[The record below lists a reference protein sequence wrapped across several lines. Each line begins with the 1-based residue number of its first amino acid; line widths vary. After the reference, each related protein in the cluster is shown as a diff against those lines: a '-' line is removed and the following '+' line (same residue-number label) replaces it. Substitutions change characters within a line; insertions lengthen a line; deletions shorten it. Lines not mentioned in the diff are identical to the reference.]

1 MLTWMQAHPEE
12 TRSVVST
19 LSMED
24 LQVFL
29 YKQLRA
35 VMEPIVDHYSND
47 LTVNVDD
54 REFIT
59 EHFTL
64 SVLGHVSQWL
74 ASDMSAD
81 PTLLTERISRILAGQ
96 VRRSLELFAHA
107 PAS

>member
-1 MLTWMQAHPEE
+1 MLTWMQAHREE
-12 TRSVVST
+12 TLSVVST
-19 LSMED
+19 LSTQD

-35 VMEPIVDHYSND
+35 VMEPIVDHYSD
-47 LTVNVDD
+47 GLTVRADD
-54 REFIT
+54 SEFIT

-96 VRRSLELFAHA
+96 VRRSLELFAHS
-107 PAS
+107 PVS

>member
-1 MLTWMQAHPEE
+1 
-12 TRSVVST
+12 
-19 LSMED
+19 MED

-35 VMEPIVDHYSND
+35 VMEPIVDHYSD
-47 LTVNVDD
+47 GLTVRTDD

-74 ASDMSAD
+74 TSDMSAD
-81 PTLLTERISRILAGQ
+81 PALLTERISRILAGQ
-96 VRRSLELFAHA
+96 VRRSLELFAQSHA
-107 PAS
+107 S